1 MASLKET
8 AELAWRQL
16 NPNPG
21 DETSL
26 EVEEFIATAKSEYAW
41 QMQLEYWNQKQ
52 REGEAV
58 MPSHLLTEVELPVK
72 DNKMDIS
79 KLNIFRNFFAD
90 IWLVNVGGIGCDC
103 LYIKS
108 DPNMSQLLCGDD
120 SKPDEARTYYPLGKA
135 IVFPNGVH
143 KNPLPIIYAN
153 RGDELDDDIEIDDGI
168 AAIVRTRL
176 IDIYGGKTGQEDV
189 TNNTNSNG

>member
-16 NPNPG
+16 FPNPG
-21 DETSL
+21 DETAL
-26 EVEEFIATAKSEYAW
+26 EVEEFIATAKSEYAY
-41 QMQLEYWNQKQ
+41 QMQLEYWAQKQ

-58 MPSHLLTEVELPVK
+58 MPSHLITEVELPVK
-72 DNKMDIS
+72 ENRMDIS

-90 IWLVNVGGIGCDC
+90 VWLVNVGGIGCGC

-108 DPNMSQLLCGDD
+108 DANMSQLLCGDD
-120 SKPDEARTYYPLGKA
+120 SKPDEARTYYPQGKE
-135 IVFPNGVH
+135 IIFPRGVH

-176 IDIYGGKTGQEDV
+176 IDIYGGKTGTEDV
-189 TNNTNSNG
+189 TNNTNSKE